1 MKKKTSKVLFNMDTT
16 LKKELMAK
24 TKKEGWTLSA
34 LLNFMGREYM
44 AGNIRMDAVQR
55 GIEAGLDD
63 FRNGRYRTL
72 EEVKKR
78 LGL

>member
-1 MKKKTSKVLFNMDTT
+1 MKTSKVLFNMDTT
-16 LKKELMAK
+16 LKKELMEK

-34 LLNFMGREYM
+34 LLNFMGREYL
-44 AGNIRMDAVQR
+44 AGNIKMDAIQR
-55 GIEAGLDD
+55 GIEAGRDD

>member
-1 MKKKTSKVLFNMDTT
+1 MDTT
-16 LKKELMAK
+16 LKKELMAR

-44 AGNIRMDAVQR
+44 EGNIRMDAVQR
-55 GIEAGLDD
+55 SIEAGRDD
-63 FRNGRYRTL
+63 FRNGRYISQKAL
-72 EEVKKR
+72 FKK

>member
-1 MKKKTSKVLFNMDTT
+1 MDTT

>member
-1 MKKKTSKVLFNMDTT
+1 MDTT

-44 AGNIRMDAVQR
+44 DGNIKMSALQR
-55 GIEAGLDD
+55 DIEEARYGIEQGK
-63 FRNGRYRTL
+63 YRTL

>member
-1 MKKKTSKVLFNMDTT
+1 MDTT
-16 LKKELMAK
+16 LKKELMAR

-44 AGNIRMDAVQR
+44 EGNIRMDAVQR
-55 GIEAGLDD
+55 SIEAGRDD
-63 FRNGRYRTL
+63 FRNGRYYTL

-78 LGL
+78 LNL

>member
-1 MKKKTSKVLFNMDTT
+1 MDTT
-16 LKKELMAK
+16 LKKELMEK

-34 LLNFMGREYM
+34 LLNFMGREYL
-44 AGNIRMDAVQR
+44 AGNIKMDAIQR
-55 GIEAGLDD
+55 GIEAGRDD

>member
-1 MKKKTSKVLFNMDTT
+1 MKTSKVLFNMDTT
-16 LKKELMAK
+16 LKKELMAR

-34 LLNFMGREYM
+34 LLNFMGREYI
-44 AGNIRMDAVQR
+44 AGNIRMDAIQR
-55 GIEAGLDD
+55 GIEKG
-63 FRNGRYRTL
+63 RNEIENGKYRTL

>member
-1 MKKKTSKVLFNMDTT
+1 MDTA

-44 AGNIRMDAVQR
+44 TGTITMNATQR
-55 GIEAGLDD
+55 GIEAGMDELLLVST
-63 FRNGRYRTL
+63 GQA
-72 EEVKKR
+72 
-78 LGL
+78 

>member
-1 MKKKTSKVLFNMDTT
+1 MKTSKVLFNMDTT

-24 TKKEGWTLSA
+24 TKKEGWNLSA

-44 AGNIRMDAVQR
+44 AGNIRMDAIQR

>member
-1 MKKKTSKVLFNMDTT
+1 MDTT

-44 AGNIRMDAVQR
+44 AGNIRMDAIQR
-55 GIEAGLDD
+55 GIEAGRDD
-63 FRNGRYRTL
+63 FRNGRHISQEAL
-72 EEVKKR
+72 FKK